1 MRSVAEIDAA
11 DVRLK
16 ERTQEVGIRKAKGAS
31 SSRAILLVLV
41 GVHFTVV
48 GILNNKIAVSSCFKP
63 DDRYSALRAVS
74 SVYKLD

>member
-16 ERTQEVGIRKAKGAS
+16 ERTQEVGIRKAKDA